1 MKVIKILRVLHAPVT
16 GITKGMVMGH
26 NNRCLLAKHEK
37 DPKNYYYQQIQKIQ

>member
-16 GITKGMVMGH
+16 GITKGMVMGQ

-37 DPKNYYYQQIQKIQ
+37 DLYYQQIQKIQ